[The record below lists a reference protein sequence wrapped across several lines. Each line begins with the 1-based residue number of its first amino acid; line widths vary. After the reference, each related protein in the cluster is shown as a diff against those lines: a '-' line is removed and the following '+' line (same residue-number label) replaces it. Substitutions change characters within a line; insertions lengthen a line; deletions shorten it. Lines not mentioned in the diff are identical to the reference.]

1 MTSFIIKEGKANDP
15 LDPPPLWAAKL
26 FRPLLGLLILA
37 ILYSIYF
44 VGPVLLPLAIALLL
58 SALLHPLVGLLGRVR
73 IPDALGAAMVV
84 MGLVGIL
91 GFASYRLSLPAA
103 EWLKRSPSLLWEAE
117 FKLRTLKQTLL
128 KAKEA
133 TQQLEKAA
141 ELGGSEGKKR
151 IVLQEP
157 SMTDRI
163 ISHARSFLFSGF
175 ITLVLLYFILAR
187 GRLTF
192 ERFISSLTVPEQSE
206 SWKKLFFHIHDEI
219 ARYLVTI
226 TLINAGLGIAT
237 TLVLALLGMPNP
249 VLWGVLATILN
260 FIPYLGGLIMTMI
273 LGIVSLI
280 SFNTLGRILLPPL
293 IFLLLTGLEGQFVT
307 PMLLGRRLSLN
318 PLVLMISLLFWG
330 WIWGIPG
337 MLLAV
342 PIHASLK
349 IISKNIPSMNSIRE
363 ILR

>member
-1 MTSFIIKEGKANDP
+1 M
-15 LDPPPLWAAKL
+15 
-26 FRPLLGLLILA
+26 
-37 ILYSIYF
+37 
-44 VGPVLLPLAIALLL
+44 
-58 SALLHPLVGLLGRVR
+58 
-73 IPDALGAAMVV
+73 
-84 MGLVGIL
+84 
-91 GFASYRLSLPAA
+91 
-103 EWLKRSPSLLWEAE
+103 
-117 FKLRTLKQTLL
+117 
-128 KAKEA
+128 
-133 TQQLEKAA
+133 
-141 ELGGSEGKKR
+141 
-151 IVLQEP
+151 
-157 SMTDRI
+157 
-163 ISHARSFLFSGF
+163 
-175 ITLVLLYFILAR
+175 LLYFILAR

-237 TLVLALLGMPNP
+237 TLILALLGMPNP

-260 FIPYLGGLIMTMI
+260 FIPYLGGLTMTMI

-280 SFNTLGRILLPPL
+280 SFNTLGRILLSPL